1 MSLKTYKIGLDVG
14 STTMKLVVVGDDG
27 EIIFSDYNRHHADVS
42 GALKTVFGKVAEKI
56 GDCEIE
62 LMVTGS
68 AGMGLSER
76 YNIPFLQEVVAAAE
90 VITRKYP
97 EIKTLIDIGGEDAKM
112 IFFNKRKAPDMRMNG
127 SCAGGTG
134 AFIDQMATLLGIE
147 VDELNRLAEKST
159 NIYPIASRCGVFS
172 KTDIQN
178 LLARNVAKEDIAA
191 SVFHAVCLQ
200 TITSLARGYDIEP
213 KVFFCGGPF
222 AYIPALGKAYVKLLD
237 LNDDDYVISD
247 NAAVIPA
254 WGCALYD
261 NPDSLRISLSDF
273 IDKLNEKKKMFFKA
287 TDRLPSLF
295 KSEEEF
301 SEWKKK
307 KEQYFIESVNVKD
320 IQGRDCYVGIDSG
333 STTTKIVVIDDR
345 ERVLYRFYTKN
356 HGNPLKAVSD
366 GIDTFRKEAVAA
378 GKELH
383 IAGSGVTGYGEDLV
397 KACFG
402 IEHGLVETIA
412 HYSAARKYD
421 PDVSFIL
428 DIGGQDM
435 KAIFVE
441 NGTINRLEINEACSS
456 GCGSFIEGFA
466 ESLGH
471 TAADFSLM
479 ACSGNY
485 PCDLG
490 SRCTVFMNSKVKQF
504 LREGA
509 TVNDISAGLAYSV
522 VKNCLY
528 KVLKLTNTDL
538 LGDNIVVQ
546 GGTMRNLAVVRAL
559 ELETGKNVR
568 FSDMPELMGAYGAA
582 LYALRERAG
591 KSVVSEKYEDAYAS

>member
-1 MSLKTYKIGLDVG
+1 MSNSYKIGLDVG
-14 STTMKLVVVGDDG
+14 STTMKVVIVDEKGD
-27 EIIFSDYNRHHADVS
+27 IIFSDYNRHQADVP
-42 GALKTVFGKVAEKI
+42 GALKKVFGKLMQQF
-56 GDCEIE
+56 GDCQIE

-76 YNIPFLQEVVAAAE
+76 YQIPFLQEVVAAAE
-90 VITRKYP
+90 VISQKYP
-97 EIKTLIDIGGEDAKM
+97 GIRTLVDIGGEDAKM
-112 IFFNKRKAPDMRMNG
+112 IFFSDKKAPDMRMNG

-178 LLARNVAKEDIAA
+178 LLARNVAREDIAA

-222 AYIPALGKAYVKLLD
+222 AYIPSLGKAYIKLLG
-237 LNDDDYVISD
+237 LKDDDYIISK

-254 WGCALYD
+254 WGCALYRQQER
-261 NPDSLRISLSDF
+261 LCISLSDF
-273 IDKLNEKKKMFFKA
+273 IDKLNEKKKEFFKA
-287 TDRLPSLF
+287 TDRLSSLF
-295 KSEEEF
+295 KNEEEF
-301 SEWKKK
+301 AEWKKN
-307 KEQYFIESVNVKD
+307 KEQHFIESINVSD
-320 IQGRDCYVGIDSG
+320 MNENECYIGIDSG
-333 STTTKIVVIDDR
+333 STTTKIVAIDKK
-345 ERVLYRFYTKN
+345 ERVLFRYYAKN
-356 HGNPLKAVSD
+356 HGNPLKAVSE
-366 GIDTFRKEAVAA
+366 GIDKFREEISTS

-383 IAGSGVTGYGEDLV
+383 IAGSGVTGYGEDLI

-402 IEHGLVETIA
+402 IKHGLVETIA
-412 HYSAARKYD
+412 HYSAAQKYD
-421 PDVSFIL
+421 PEVSFIL

-471 TAADFSLM
+471 TAADFSQK
-479 ACSGNY
+479 ACSGQY

-528 KVLKLTNTDL
+528 KVLKLTNTDS

-582 LYALRERAG
+582 LYALRQG
-591 KSVVSEKYEDAYAS
+591 S

>member
-1 MSLKTYKIGLDVG
+1 MSESYKVGLDVG
-14 STTMKLVVVGDDG
+14 STTMKVAVVNDMGN
-27 EIIFSDYNRHHADVS
+27 IIFSDYLRHNADVP
-42 GALKTVFGKVAEKI
+42 GTLKTVFNRLKEFLGE
-56 GDCEIE
+56 CYIE

-76 YNIPFLQEVVAAAE
+76 YKIPFLQEVVAAAE
-90 VITRKYP
+90 VISQKYP
-97 EIKTLIDIGGEDAKM
+97 NIHTLIDIGGEDAKM
-112 IFFNKRKAPDMRMNG
+112 IFFSDRKAPDMRMNG

-134 AFIDQMATLLGIE
+134 AFIDQMATLLGVE
-147 VDELNRLAEKST
+147 VRELNALAEKSM

-200 TITSLARGYDIEP
+200 TITSLARGHDIEP
-213 KVFFCGGPF
+213 NVFFCGGPF
-222 AYIPALGKAYVKLLD
+222 AYIPSLGKAYVKLLNLKED
-237 LNDDDYVISD
+237 EYIISE
-247 NAAVIPA
+247 NAGVIPA
-254 WGCALYD
+254 WGCALYKREKR
-261 NPDSLRISLSDF
+261 LAVSLSEF
-273 IDKLNEKKKMFFKA
+273 IRNLDKKEQVFMRA
-287 TDRLPSLF
+287 TDRLKPLFCDEKDFKLWKKSKEQHFLNAISLSEAE
-295 KSEEEF
+295 SEE
-301 SEWKKK
+301 
-307 KEQYFIESVNVKD
+307 
-320 IQGRDCYVGIDSG
+320 CYVGIDSG
-333 STTTKIVVIDDR
+333 STTTKIVAIDNK
-345 ERVLYRFYTKN
+345 ERVLFRHYAKN
-356 HGNPLKAVSD
+356 QGNPLQAVSNGMD
-366 GIDTFRKEAVAA
+366 VFRKEAGKA
-378 GKELH
+378 GRNFI
-383 IAGSGVTGYGEDLV
+383 IAGSGVTGYGEDLI
-397 KACFG
+397 KAGFG

-412 HYSAARKYD
+412 HYSAAQKYN
-421 PDVSFIL
+421 PNVSFIL

-466 ESLGH
+466 ESLGY
-471 TAADFSLM
+471 TAAEFSLL
-479 ACSGNY
+479 ACLGQF

-509 TVNDISAGLAYSV
+509 QVEDISAGLAYSV
-522 VKNCLY
+522 IKNCLY
-528 KVLKLTNTDL
+528 KVLKLTNTDI

-559 ELETGKNVR
+559 ELETGKSVR

-582 LYALRERAG
+582 LYALRQHVKNPVRENEM
-591 KSVVSEKYEDAYAS
+591 VVTI

>member
-1 MSLKTYKIGLDVG
+1 MSTIYKVGLDVG
-14 STTMKLVVVGDDG
+14 STTMKIAVIDNTGD
-27 EIIFSDYNRHHADVS
+27 IIFSDYMRHNADVPET
-42 GALKTVFGKVAEKI
+42 LKVIFGRLKEKM
-56 GDCEIE
+56 GDCQIE

-76 YNIPFLQEVVAAAE
+76 YQISFLQEVVAAAE
-90 VITRKYP
+90 VITQKYP
-97 EIKTLIDIGGEDAKM
+97 EVRTLVDIGGEDAKM
-112 IFFNKRKAPDMRMNG
+112 IFFSGQKAPDMRMNG

-147 VDELNRLAEKST
+147 VSDLNALAEKST
-159 NIYPIASRCGVFS
+159 NVYPIASRCGVFS

-191 SVFHAVCLQ
+191 SIFHAVCLQ
-200 TITSLARGYDIEP
+200 TITSLARGHEIDP

-222 AYIPALGKAYVKLLD
+222 AYIPSLGKAYVKLLGLKED
-237 LNDDDYVISD
+237 EYIISK
-247 NAAVIPA
+247 NASVIPA
-254 WGCALYD
+254 WGCALYKQD
-261 NPDSLRISLSDF
+261 NRLCISLSEF
-273 IDKLNEKKKMFFKA
+273 IENLDKKEQKFVMV
-287 TDRLPSLF
+287 TDRLASLF
-295 KSEEEF
+295 KSESEF
-301 SEWKKK
+301 QTWKKS
-307 KEQYFIESVNVKD
+307 KEQTFNNSVSLEDVTNET
-320 IQGRDCYVGIDSG
+320 CYIGIDSG
-333 STTTKIVVIDDR
+333 STTTKIVAVDDK
-345 ERVLYRFYTKN
+345 ERVMFRYYAKN
-356 HGNPLKAVSD
+356 YGDPLKAVSL
-366 GIDTFRKEAVAA
+366 GIELFRQEAAKA
-378 GKELH
+378 DKNFI
-383 IAGSGVTGYGEDLV
+383 IAGSSVTGYGEDLI
-397 KACFG
+397 KAGFG
-402 IEHGLVETIA
+402 IEYGLVETIA
-412 HYSAARKYD
+412 HYSAAQKYD

-466 ESLGH
+466 ESLGYS
-471 TAADFSLM
+471 AAEFSAL
-479 ACSGNY
+479 ACQGKF

-509 TVNDISAGLAYSV
+509 EVGDISAGLAYSV

-528 KVLKLTNTDL
+528 KVLKLTNTDM
-538 LGDNIVVQ
+538 LGGNIVVQ

-559 ELETGKNVR
+559 ELETGKSVR

-582 LYALRERAG
+582 LYALKKKSKAKNRELEIE
-591 KSVVSEKYEDAYAS
+591 STM

>member
-1 MSLKTYKIGLDVG
+1 MSPRNNYKIGLDVG
-14 STTMKLVVVGDDG
+14 STTMKLVAVDEHGD
-27 EIIFSDYNRHHADVS
+27 IVFSDYNRHHADVT
-42 GALKTVFGKVAEKI
+42 GALKTVFDKVSQQL
-56 GDCEIE
+56 GDCDIE

-76 YNIPFLQEVVAAAE
+76 YEIPFLQEVVAAAE
-90 VITRKYP
+90 VVSQKYP
-97 EIKTLIDIGGEDAKM
+97 EIRTLIDIGGEDAKM
-112 IFFNKRKAPDMRMNG
+112 IFFGDRKAPDMRMNG

-147 VDELNRLAEKST
+147 VDELNRLAEHST

-200 TITSLARGYDIEP
+200 TITSLARGCDVNP

-222 AYIPALGKAYVKLLD
+222 AYIPALGKAYIKMLGLK
-237 LNDDDYVISD
+237 DDDYIISE

-254 WGCALYD
+254 WGSALCK
-261 NPDSLRISLSDF
+261 NRERLVIPLSRF
-273 IDKLNEKKKMFFKA
+273 IEKLDEQKKIYFKA
-287 TDRLPSLF
+287 TDRLSSLF
-295 KSEEEF
+295 KNEEEF
-301 SEWKKK
+301 SEWKKN
-307 KEQYFIESVNVKD
+307 KEQYFIESADVSGMTD
-320 IQGRDCYVGIDSG
+320 HECYIGIDSG
-333 STTTKIVVIDDR
+333 STTTKIVAIDNR
-345 ERVLYRFYTKN
+345 ERVLFRYYAKN
-356 HGNPLKAVSD
+356 HGNPIKAVGD
-366 GIDTFRKEAVAA
+366 GIDQFRNEAVGARKELTIV
-378 GKELH
+378 
-383 IAGSGVTGYGEDLV
+383 GSGVTGYGEDLI

-402 IEHGLVETIA
+402 IKYGLVETIA

-421 PDVSFIL
+421 PEVSFIL

-441 NGTINRLEINEACSS
+441 DGTINRLEINEACSS

-471 TAADFSLM
+471 TAADFSLL
-479 ACSGNY
+479 ACSGRY

-509 TVNDISAGLAYSV
+509 SINDISAGLAYSV

-538 LGDNIVVQ
+538 LGDHIVVQ

-582 LYALRERAG
+582 LYALRQGA
-591 KSVVSEKYEDAYAS
+591 